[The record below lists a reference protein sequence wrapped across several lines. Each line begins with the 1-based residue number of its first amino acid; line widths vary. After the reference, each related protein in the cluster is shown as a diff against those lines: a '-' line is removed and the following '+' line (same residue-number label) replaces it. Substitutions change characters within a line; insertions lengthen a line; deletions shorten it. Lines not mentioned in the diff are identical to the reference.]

1 MSSSKLISTFLLNL
15 SQSYYLNLSR
25 VAILTLIMS
34 SLFNV
39 PSLSCPSVGIPNLG
53 NTDLNGDI
61 LNIGRVSPPLHA
73 LPGRVNSGHGIHGG
87 SSGRNPLE
95 VFVGNLSYFC
105 EESHLFDLFNQYA
118 VVTNVRILRSD
129 DKKRS
134 LMYGFVMF
142 TSRQEVE
149 EMSKLLNGH
158 LFLGRNI
165 R

>member
-1 MSSSKLISTFLLNL
+1 
-15 SQSYYLNLSR
+15 
-25 VAILTLIMS
+25 MS

-39 PSLSCPSVGIPNLG
+39 PSLACPSVGIPNLG
-53 NTDLNGDI
+53 NSDLNNDL
-61 LNIGRVSPPLHA
+61 LNIGRVSPPLHTP
-73 LPGRVNSGHGIHGG
+73 PGRV
-87 SSGRNPLE
+87 SGRNPLE